1 MATFFWIYWDFEIY
15 LSSYRKRI
23 EAIKFYLLGSIP
35 VLLSGLGQ
43 YFLNWH
49 GPFNILNGF
58 IVWFQRP
65 LAPDEKGFLVYL
77 ATQTIWDVGSQ

>member
-1 MATFFWIYWDFEIY
+1 MYWDFEIY
-15 LSSYRKRI
+15 LSSCKKRI

-49 GPFNILNGF
+49 GPFNFLNGF

-65 LAPDEKGFLVYL
+65 LKYSFSVSVYL
-77 ATQTIWDVGSQ
+77 VTQTIWDVGSQ